1 MLGFGFK
8 VSFDGVELI
17 HLDDWNVYDT
27 EEEAMES
34 AKYEVDY
41 IIKNEDGYEGEN
53 PDDFEIEI
61 VEIEE

>member
-34 AKYEVDY
+34 AKFEIDY
-41 IIKNEDGYEGEN
+41 IY
-53 PDDFEIEI
+53 P
-61 VEIEE
+61 